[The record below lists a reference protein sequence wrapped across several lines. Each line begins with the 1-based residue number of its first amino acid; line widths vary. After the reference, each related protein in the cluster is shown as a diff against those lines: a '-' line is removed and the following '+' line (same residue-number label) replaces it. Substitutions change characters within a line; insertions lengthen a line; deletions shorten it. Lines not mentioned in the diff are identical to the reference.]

1 LIVHFRV
8 SKREDFV
15 IYDEVLTTVFGF
27 FSLIFFCE
35 FEHTSQTPV
44 VSLRG
49 VFLERPDTL

>member
-1 LIVHFRV
+1 VL
-8 SKREDFV
+8 KREDFV